1 MVVIYVF
8 FAFICKKN
16 NKNFAV
22 QKLITN
28 FAIRTNLLTFV
39 KKCYNRQ
46 LCHQCWRS
54 LGWRGIITVA
64 TSFGKSHVTVCE
76 KN

>member
-39 KKCYNRQ
+39 KKMLQSPVMPSMLEKPWMAWHYHRSNELRQ
-46 LCHQCWRS
+46 KPCH
-54 LGWRGIITVA
+54 GV
-64 TSFGKSHVTVCE
+64 
-76 KN
+76 

>member
-39 KKCYNRQ
+39 KKNATIASYATNVGEA
-46 LCHQCWRS
+46 LD
-54 LGWRGIITVA
+54 GVA
-64 TSFGKSHVTVCE
+64 LSP
-76 KN
+76 